1 MSDELPFAQEIETN
15 KNITEVQSQVVS
27 IETMASSLDV
37 RLRGAFITDCEL
49 TSPTTGLR
57 TDVLYAESNLEKPK
71 LTATHPMVPAGPYE
85 GIGGQHGFPRWSD
98 YHEFPLNDGP
108 NGEKQVAV
116 QAKRSDNGLSL
127 VKAFELTANSLT
139 THTTI
144 RSSEDTAEETSMGE
158 HIYFTLVDENF
169 EGLEVNGKSL
179 DKLLGE
185 GSQQTVEN
193 GDAIYWDFGGEA
205 TINFPAGHS
214 VNISAAFEGDTK
226 HPLAMWIWKRPGSP
240 SICFEPI
247 VGVAKF
253 DDGDTSGVQVPPY
266 GSATLT
272 TRVELLQS
280 FVES

>member
-1 MSDELPFAQEIETN
+1 MSDESPFEKEINDNQNTA
-15 KNITEVQSQVVS
+15 EVQSQVVG
-27 IETMASSLDV
+27 IKTMASSVNV

-71 LTATHPMVPAGPYE
+71 LTATHPMVPAGPYK
-85 GIGGQHGFPRWSD
+85 
-98 YHEFPLNDGP
+98 GP

-158 HIYFTLVDENF
+158 HIYFTLADENF
-169 EGLEVNGKSL
+169 EGLEVNGQSL
-179 DKLLGE
+179 DELLGE

-193 GDAIYWDFGGEA
+193 GVAIYWDFGGEA

-214 VNISAAFEGDTK
+214 VKISADFEGDTK
-226 HPLAMWIWKRPGSP
+226 HPLAMWIWKRPGSQ

-247 VGVAKF
+247 VGIVGVANF
-253 DDGDTSGVQVPPY
+253 DDDDTSGVKVPPY
-266 GSATLT
+266 GSATLS
-272 TRVELLQS
+272 TRIVLL
-280 FVES
+280 